1 MDLAK
6 IKKTLNAH
14 RAELAS
20 EYGVASIGVFGSY
33 ARNEQRKGSDVDILI
48 EFSRPVGFVAF
59 MRLEAH
65 LQKLLG
71 VKVDL
76 VTKNALKPFIGR
88 HILREVVLV

>member
-1 MDLAK
+1 MDLAQ
-6 IKKTLNAH
+6 IRKTLKAH
-14 RAELAS
+14 RAELAA

-33 ARNEQRKGSDVDILI
+33 ARNEQRKGSDVDLLV

-59 MRLEAH
+59 MRLEAR
-65 LQKLLG
+65 LQKILG